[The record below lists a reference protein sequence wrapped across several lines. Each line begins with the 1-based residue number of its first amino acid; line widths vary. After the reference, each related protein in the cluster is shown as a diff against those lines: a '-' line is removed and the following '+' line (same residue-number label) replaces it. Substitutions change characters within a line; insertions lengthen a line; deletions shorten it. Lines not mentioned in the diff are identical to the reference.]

1 LAEDI
6 KYITTVKFFKSIS
19 LFFLYRSIIKSITK
33 ELEIEYNARVDNI
46 SRIYT
51 VLNLPQEIFEE
62 PYNIRR
68 TDIDTISRTY
78 ISEYRDKIS
87 KFLISRG
94 LLELYKLY
102 EIRKVDKFSY
112 LLIFGYSLFDTKKVV
127 NWIITIVITF
137 ISILLIYLLFRS
149 LITTLF

>member
-1 LAEDI
+1 M
-6 KYITTVKFFKSIS
+6 KFFKSIS